1 MSDNFSVVDKFFG
14 ESKDTKKFRLSDQFI
29 STYAGKDPTFGFNGL
44 GEVTYYRTFSR
55 ILENGKKERFI
66 DTATRVVEGT
76 YEIQRRYCQRN
87 NLPFDH
93 KKAQDSAQ
101 EMFERMWAFKWLPPG
116 RGLWIMGT
124 PFMWRSGGAA
134 LNNCFAG
141 DTEYIT
147 RDGIKKLKD
156 TVGTTQRVLSTGGK
170 WVNAKIKSFGEQ
182 ELLKL
187 TVSRGRH
194 SKVIHVTADHRWLVK
209 SKCKSLAIA
218 SGFSKSENSDSYRI
232 REVDTSGLKKGMR
245 LAVNFGSGIS
255 NNIRPSVVGIMHGI
269 CVGDGTTGSDDSNH
283 GTYLY
288 LCGHKDKQLL
298 KYFSEFHITDDL
310 EKCEGGSKRVAD
322 LPRFFRQMPNL
333 SEATTYLY
341 GWLAGYFAADGRV
354 SDSGSVQISS
364 KTLSNLETVKSVC
377 AILGIGTHEITSGYQ
392 TVTNKGVTKKFLQ
405 YRITLFADH
414 LRDEF
419 FLIDEHKTKFQTI
432 RKSGRKKIPQYCHW
446 VVDSVESTGI
456 RQEVYCP
463 QVPDYHTF
471 TLSGNIL
478 TGNCGFVSTEDDFA
492 ADPSQPFAFAMD
504 MLMLGVGIG
513 FDTKGANKVKIKKPA
528 SKTSKYIVYDS
539 REGWVE
545 AFSDLVRSYTIN
557 TDLGHLVFDC
567 SEIRPKG
574 SPIKGFGGEA
584 SGPEGLIELLSS
596 VDEFLAQRVKQKLSS
611 VDITDL
617 MNMVGK
623 CVVAGNVRR
632 SAEIAFGNPED
643 IEYISMK
650 NPTKDLN
657 SQEIQ
662 DYYNVTNKLYG
673 ASRYKAV
680 VEDFNDT
687 VFVKSEESKAKLPR
701 VIEVFNAMND
711 RRWASNNSVLA
722 TVGMDYTNVGAM
734 TAANGEPGYIWLDNM
749 RDYGRMIDGRQP
761 GIDGRVKGSNPCFA
775 GSNNLLTQN
784 GYKSIE
790 QLWIEQ
796 GELEYDA
803 VATNQNCFV
812 HYGQQEIIN
821 RNGPSLA
828 TKVYK
833 TSDSEPIY
841 RVSFSNGQYV
851 DATENH
857 NFIVVFGSQE
867 IRIKLCDL
875 LVGMKV
881 PINNFSHFG
890 AHDDK
895 EFALLAGW
903 CVGDGS
909 LSKQKDGQ
917 TTANITCYQNDTN
930 EVMDELSSN
939 MKILYERYN
948 TSSNQNPN
956 YTPWSRIQ
964 KHFNHDQNNI
974 RSNVLGRLLKDN
986 GITPGDKHKV
996 PYNIWS
1002 SNKET
1007 VANFLRGLFGADG
1020 SFQINKKRNSAS
1032 IRLTSVYRNLLN
1044 ECQLLLFQFG
1054 IVSGVYLRRKK
1065 RKILMNDGKG
1075 GKKLYSTKETY
1086 ELIIN
1091 GNENCS
1097 LFYNN
1102 IGFIQSHKNE
1112 KLYDW
1117 ISNHS
1122 NSKPR
1127 QYVKIKGIQYIGLQ
1141 PTYCLTEPVDNE
1153 VCVSGIAIGNC
1164 VEQSLESYELCVS
1177 GNTRIQTKHGAIKI
1191 IDLVGKIS
1199 EVWNGKEWSKVEPKQ
1214 TGSNRLLRRVTL
1226 SDGSYLDATPN
1237 HKWSVKNSAGK
1248 FVEIQTDQLMFGDEL
1263 ESFSLPNID
1272 GATAIPDIL
1281 AKLAAGDSS
1290 VEKQVVDVYKQEIAD
1305 QLLDSRKPLPECVME
1320 MGSKNSAE
1328 FLASWA
1334 RTNGSIVLRDSK
1346 VIINAPANRLH
1357 DLQLLARRA
1366 RQNDVVVD
1374 LESKVLIINNICDKF
1389 CVMLGGKNNVEP
1401 SNNIQTVVSVDQIPG
1416 THDTYCFN
1424 EQKRHKGVFNNVLTH
1439 QCNLVESF
1447 PHKHD
1452 NEEDYMRTIKYAYLY
1467 GKTVTLLPTHCDKTN
1482 TVMLRNRRIGLSQSG
1497 IVQAVEK
1504 FGRRRYLQNFC
1515 DAAYNEIRRWDRI
1528 YSEYFTCRESIKV
1541 TSIKPSGCR
1550 PWDALTTTDNGI
1562 LTLEELFELSK
1573 HKNGDD
1579 WSEMDHEIN
1588 VIQSKNITKECSGDV
1603 MVATKCVDRITKTY
1617 DNGISDTV
1625 IIKLSHNFELQSTPN
1640 HQWFVSARYDRTKKN
1655 RYVDVQE
1662 WKKASDLT
1670 ENDILEVV
1678 PGIYNNNRHSELFE
1692 LHDRAI
1698 SMRGNIAEIKTPKYM
1713 NEDLAWLL
1721 GYMWGDGSQSY
1732 SKYRMRYSDENLFNL
1747 HKAQRIILDQFGLES
1762 SIKPASEGR
1771 NSYELSVGSK
1781 NLWHWLLIN
1790 DILKIKSNADLIPK
1804 VVRSSSKSDILAF
1817 LAGLLD
1823 SDGCIGRRFNDQ
1835 YCIISMAGGK
1845 FARHVQDIAL
1855 SVGLVFSRSLN
1866 ARGKN
1871 KQETKAMWSLSLMR
1885 SSLLPEFE
1893 LFKKHCNK
1901 CVEKSDPSLPWTCE
1915 LNNDVKILGKV
1926 KSVSDG
1932 PRVSTFDIEVDDSH
1946 WYYAGAIKSH
1956 NTVSLIAG
1964 ATPGIHFPEATS
1976 YWRRMRI
1983 AKNHS
1988 LVKILA
1994 DAGYHIEPA
2003 VSDPENTVVVTFG
2016 VEDVGVKPINQVSI
2030 WEQMDNVAAIQHY
2043 WADNAVSVTIQFQ
2056 PSEAS
2061 DIPKILEH
2069 YEDRIKAVSFLPHFS
2084 HGYAQA
2090 PYEAAKKEDIVAYN
2104 KTLKPIDFSSLVDKE
2119 TGEKYC
2125 DTDKC
2130 TL

>member
-1 MSDNFSVVDKFFG
+1 MSDDFSVVDKFFG

-134 LNNCFAG
+134 LNNC
-141 DTEYIT
+141 
-147 RDGIKKLKD
+147 
-156 TVGTTQRVLSTGGK
+156 
-170 WVNAKIKSFGEQ
+170 
-182 ELLKL
+182 
-187 TVSRGRH
+187 
-194 SKVIHVTADHRWLVK
+194 
-209 SKCKSLAIA
+209 
-218 SGFSKSENSDSYRI
+218 
-232 REVDTSGLKKGMR
+232 
-245 LAVNFGSGIS
+245 
-255 NNIRPSVVGIMHGI
+255 
-269 CVGDGTTGSDDSNH
+269 
-283 GTYLY
+283 
-288 LCGHKDKQLL
+288 
-298 KYFSEFHITDDL
+298 
-310 EKCEGGSKRVAD
+310 
-322 LPRFFRQMPNL
+322 
-333 SEATTYLY
+333 
-341 GWLAGYFAADGRV
+341 
-354 SDSGSVQISS
+354 
-364 KTLSNLETVKSVC
+364 
-377 AILGIGTHEITSGYQ
+377 
-392 TVTNKGVTKKFLQ
+392 
-405 YRITLFADH
+405 
-414 LRDEF
+414 
-419 FLIDEHKTKFQTI
+419 
-432 RKSGRKKIPQYCHW
+432 
-446 VVDSVESTGI
+446 
-456 RQEVYCP
+456 
-463 QVPDYHTF
+463 
-471 TLSGNIL
+471 
-478 TGNCGFVSTEDDFA
+478 GFVSTEDDFA

-584 SGPEGLIELLSS
+584 SGPEGLMELLSS

-687 VFVKSEESKAKLPR
+687 IFVKSEESKAKLPR

-761 GIDGRVKGSNPCFA
+761 GIDGRVKGSNP
-775 GSNNLLTQN
+775 
-784 GYKSIE
+784 
-790 QLWIEQ
+790 
-796 GELEYDA
+796 
-803 VATNQNCFV
+803 
-812 HYGQQEIIN
+812 
-821 RNGPSLA
+821 
-828 TKVYK
+828 
-833 TSDSEPIY
+833 
-841 RVSFSNGQYV
+841 
-851 DATENH
+851 
-857 NFIVVFGSQE
+857 
-867 IRIKLCDL
+867 
-875 LVGMKV
+875 
-881 PINNFSHFG
+881 
-890 AHDDK
+890 
-895 EFALLAGW
+895 
-903 CVGDGS
+903 
-909 LSKQKDGQ
+909 
-917 TTANITCYQNDTN
+917 
-930 EVMDELSSN
+930 
-939 MKILYERYN
+939 
-948 TSSNQNPN
+948 
-956 YTPWSRIQ
+956 
-964 KHFNHDQNNI
+964 
-974 RSNVLGRLLKDN
+974 
-986 GITPGDKHKV
+986 
-996 PYNIWS
+996 
-1002 SNKET
+1002 
-1007 VANFLRGLFGADG
+1007 
-1020 SFQINKKRNSAS
+1020 
-1032 IRLTSVYRNLLN
+1032 
-1044 ECQLLLFQFG
+1044 
-1054 IVSGVYLRRKK
+1054 
-1065 RKILMNDGKG
+1065 
-1075 GKKLYSTKETY
+1075 
-1086 ELIIN
+1086 
-1091 GNENCS
+1091 
-1097 LFYNN
+1097 
-1102 IGFIQSHKNE
+1102 
-1112 KLYDW
+1112 
-1117 ISNHS
+1117 
-1122 NSKPR
+1122 
-1127 QYVKIKGIQYIGLQ
+1127 
-1141 PTYCLTEPVDNE
+1141 
-1153 VCVSGIAIGNC
+1153 C

-1272 GATAIPDIL
+1272 GVTAIPDIL

-1579 WSEMDHEIN
+1579 WSDMDHEIN
-1588 VIQSKNITKECSGDV
+1588 VIQSKNITKECNGDV

-1698 SMRGNIAEIKTPKYM
+1698 SMRGNIAEIKMPKYM

-1804 VVRSSSKSDILAF
+1804 VIRSSSKSDILAF

-1932 PRVSTFDIEVDDSH
+1932 PRVATFDIEVDDSH

-2125 DTDKC
+2125 DTDTC